1 VNLKHPFVVGGGA
14 GAALG
19 MERSSL
25 AMLGW
30 WEKVWCIP
38 EGEDTGV
45 EVLGD
50 VEHGAEDAVLLVG
63 LDLEPRRS
71 LKLL

>member
-1 VNLKHPFVVGGGA
+1 
-14 GAALG
+14 
-19 MERSSL
+19 
-25 AMLGW
+25 
-30 WEKVWCIP
+30 VWCIP